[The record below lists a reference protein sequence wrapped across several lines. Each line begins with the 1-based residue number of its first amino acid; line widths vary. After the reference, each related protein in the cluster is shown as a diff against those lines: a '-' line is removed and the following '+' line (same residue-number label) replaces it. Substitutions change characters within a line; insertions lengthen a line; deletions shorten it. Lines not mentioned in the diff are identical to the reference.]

1 MPPTYKI
8 VCDCSLVK
16 CSQGRIIRPTRHFPR
31 PYSALTRV
39 SDREPAVVPIREPI
53 MTLNLKIPTPKDLHI
68 PAPILAKIVSY
79 VAQDGAKAL
88 KNWLL
93 AGREGRVVVHSLETL
108 SKRQL
113 HW

>member
-108 SKRQL
+108 SKGI
-113 HW
+113 